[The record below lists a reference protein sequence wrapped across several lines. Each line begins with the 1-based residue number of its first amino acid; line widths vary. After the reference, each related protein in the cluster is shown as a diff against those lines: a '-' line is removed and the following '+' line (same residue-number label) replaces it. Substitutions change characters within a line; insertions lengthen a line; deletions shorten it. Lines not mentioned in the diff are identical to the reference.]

1 MGEPMSR
8 RIDAHT
14 ARTQFGQVM
23 DRAVQNNERFVVD
36 RRGEPA
42 VVILSVQD
50 YLASVESAPE
60 WLRDAWAG
68 AKRRGLEK
76 LTMDEIDA
84 EVDAYRSEKR
94 IATK

>member
-1 MGEPMSR
+1 MSR

-23 DRAVQNNERFVVD
+23 DRAVQNNERFIVD

-76 LTMDEIDA
+76 LSMEDIDAEIDA
-84 EVDAYRSEKR
+84 YRIEKR
-94 IATK
+94 VAPK